1 MKKLLFVLFVFTG
14 LYAHSQTWNEW
25 FAQKKTKKK
34 YLLQQIAALQT
45 YIGYA
50 EKGYKIAS
58 EGLHTIEDIKHGEL
72 GLHST
77 YFNSL
82 KTVNPN
88 IKNAAEVAATIAV
101 AAETVQY
108 FKHAL
113 QQFKSTGQFNGD
125 ELLYISGVYSK
136 LVNGIAK
143 NLDAL
148 LAVTAD
154 AKLQMTDDERIR
166 CINSIYAEAQG
177 QQAFAQSFVNG
188 GFTMVVQRQ
197 AETIDNNIIK
207 GFYNSK

>member
-14 LYAHSQTWNEW
+14 LCSHAQTWDEW
-25 FAQKKTKKK
+25 FNQKKTKKR

-82 KTVNPN
+82 KTVNPK
-88 IKNAAEVAATIAV
+88 IKNAAEVAATIAI
-101 AAETVQY
+101 AAETIQY
-108 FKHAL
+108 FKRAI
-113 QQFKSTGQFNGD
+113 QQFKSAGQFNGD
-125 ELLYISGVYSK
+125 ELLYISDVFGNLTNEV
-136 LVNGIAK
+136 AK

-148 LAVTAD
+148 IAVTAD
-154 AKLQMTDDERIR
+154 GKLQMTDDERIR
-166 CINSIYAEAQG
+166 CIDSIYAEAQR
-177 QQAFAQSFVNG
+177 QQAFAQNFVNG
-188 GFTMVVQRQ
+188 GFTMAAQRQ
-197 AETIDNNIIK
+197 AEALDNNIIK

>member
-1 MKKLLFVLFVFTG
+1 MKRIMFLVFVLIGFCSH
-14 LYAHSQTWNEW
+14 AQTWDEW
-25 FAQKKTKKK
+25 FNQKKTRKK

-58 EGLHTIEDIKHGEL
+58 EGLHTIGDIKHGEF
-72 GLHST
+72 GLHSS

-82 KTVNPN
+82 KTVNPK
-88 IKNAAEVAATIAV
+88 IKYAAEVSAV
-101 AAETVQY
+101 VAMAAETVQY

-113 QQFKSTGQFNGD
+113 QQFKGAGQFNGD
-125 ELLYISGVYSK
+125 ELNYIDNVFNA
-136 LVNGIAK
+136 LTDDIAN

-148 LAVTAD
+148 IAVTTD
-154 AKLQMTDDERIR
+154 GKLQMTDDERIS
-166 CINSIYAEAQG
+166 CINHIYAEAQS

-188 GFTMVVQRQ
+188 GVTLAGQRQ
-197 AETIDNNIIK
+197 AEALDNNIIK

>member
-1 MKKLLFVLFVFTG
+1 MKQLLCIICVLTG
-14 LYAHSQTWNEW
+14 FCSHAQTWEEW
-25 FAQKKTKKK
+25 FNQKKTKKK

-58 EGLHTIEDIKHGEL
+58 EGLHTIEDIKHGEF
-72 GLHST
+72 GLHAT

-82 KTVNPN
+82 KTVNPK
-88 IKNAAEVAATIAV
+88 IKSAAEVAATIAM
-101 AAETVQY
+101 AAETIQY

-113 QQFKSTGQFNGD
+113 SQLKTSGQFNTHEAGYLD
-125 ELLYISGVYSK
+125 NVFNSLAD
-136 LVNGIAK
+136 NIAK

-148 LAVTAD
+148 IVVTTD
-154 AKLQMTDDERIR
+154 GKLQMTDDERIR
-166 CINSIYAEAQG
+166 CIDSIYAEAQS

-188 GFTMVVQRQ
+188 GVTLAGQRQ
-197 AETIDNNIIK
+197 SEALDNNIIK